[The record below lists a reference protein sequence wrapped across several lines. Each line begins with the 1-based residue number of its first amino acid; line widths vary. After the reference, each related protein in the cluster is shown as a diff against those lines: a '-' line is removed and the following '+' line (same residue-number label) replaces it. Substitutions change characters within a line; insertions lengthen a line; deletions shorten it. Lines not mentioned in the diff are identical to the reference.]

1 MNAYF
6 DINTWPMYLLGFLT
20 FCSTIFND
28 IVTSQ
33 IKSGMWY
40 LRDFIYTIISISAG
54 ISISVS
60 FELHKGQT
68 WVVVILMGLCGSTI
82 IRKILEKK
90 EAIINHTL
98 NALDIR
104 IQSEINGK
112 PQQEQ
117 EQEQEKDESDVKQN

>member
-90 EAIINHTL
+90 EAIINNTL

-104 IQSEINGK
+104 IQSEIKGK

>member
-1 MNAYF
+1 MNVYF

-68 WVVVILMGLCGSTI
+68 WVIVILMGLCGSTI

>member
-40 LRDFIYTIISISAG
+40 LRDFIYTLISISAG

-68 WVVVILMGLCGSTI
+68 WIVVILMGLCGSTI

-90 EAIINHTL
+90 EAIINNTL

-104 IQSEINGK
+104 IQSEIKGK
-112 PQQEQ
+112 SQEQQQE
-117 EQEQEKDESDVKQN
+117 EQKEEDSDSKQN

>member
-1 MNAYF
+1 MNVYF

-90 EAIINHTL
+90 EAIINNTL

-104 IQSEINGK
+104 IQSEIKGK

-117 EQEQEKDESDVKQN
+117 EQEQGNSASDVKQN

>member
-1 MNAYF
+1 MNVYF

-90 EAIINHTL
+90 EAIINNTL
-98 NALDIR
+98 NALDFR

-117 EQEQEKDESDVKQN
+117 EKDESEDSDVKQN

>member
-90 EAIINHTL
+90 EEIINHTL
-98 NALDIR
+98 NALDFR

-117 EQEQEKDESDVKQN
+117 EKEESEDSDIKQN

>member
-1 MNAYF
+1 MNTYF

-90 EAIINHTL
+90 EAIINNTL
-98 NALDIR
+98 NALDFR

-117 EQEQEKDESDVKQN
+117 EKDESDVKQN

>member
-1 MNAYF
+1 MNVYF

-90 EAIINHTL
+90 EAIINNTL

-104 IQSEINGK
+104 IQSEIKGK

-117 EQEQEKDESDVKQN
+117 EQEQEQDDSDVKQN

>member
-1 MNAYF
+1 MNVYF

-90 EAIINHTL
+90 EAIINNTL

-117 EQEQEKDESDVKQN
+117 EKDESEDSDVKQN

>member
-90 EAIINHTL
+90 EAIINNTL

-104 IQSEINGK
+104 IQSEIKGK

-117 EQEQEKDESDVKQN
+117 EKDESEDSDVKQN

>member
-90 EAIINHTL
+90 EAIINNTL

-104 IQSEINGK
+104 IQSEIKGK

-117 EQEQEKDESDVKQN
+117 EQDESEDSDNKQN

>member
-1 MNAYF
+1 
-6 DINTWPMYLLGFLT
+6 MYLLGFLT

-68 WVVVILMGLCGSTI
+68 WVIVILMGLCGSTI

>member
-90 EAIINHTL
+90 EAIINNTL
-98 NALDIR
+98 NALDFR
-104 IQSEINGK
+104 IQSEIKGK
-112 PQQEQ
+112 
-117 EQEQEKDESDVKQN
+117 QEQEKDESDVKQN

>member
-40 LRDFIYTIISISAG
+40 LRDFIYTLISISAG

-90 EAIINHTL
+90 EVIINNTL

-117 EQEQEKDESDVKQN
+117 EQEKDDSDVKQN

>member
-90 EAIINHTL
+90 EAIINNTL

-104 IQSEINGK
+104 IQSEIKGK
-112 PQQEQ
+112 PQ
-117 EQEQEKDESDVKQN
+117 QEQEKDESDVKQN

>member
-20 FCSTIFND
+20 FCSTVFND

-40 LRDFIYTIISISAG
+40 LRDFIYTLISISAG

-90 EAIINHTL
+90 EAIINNTL

-104 IQSEINGK
+104 IQSEIKGK
-112 PQQEQ
+112 PQ
-117 EQEQEKDESDVKQN
+117 QEQEKDESDDSDVKQN

>member
-90 EAIINHTL
+90 EAIINNTL

-104 IQSEINGK
+104 IQSEIKGK

-117 EQEQEKDESDVKQN
+117 EKDESEDSDNKQN

>member
-90 EAIINHTL
+90 EAIINNTL

-104 IQSEINGK
+104 IQSEIKGK

-117 EQEQEKDESDVKQN
+117 EQEKDDSDVKQN

>member
-1 MNAYF
+1 MNTYF

-40 LRDFIYTIISISAG
+40 LRDFIYTIISISVG

-90 EAIINHTL
+90 EAIINNIL

-104 IQSEINGK
+104 IQSEIKGK
-112 PQQEQ
+112 PQ
-117 EQEQEKDESDVKQN
+117 QEQEKDESDVKQN

>member
-1 MNAYF
+1 MNVYF

-33 IKSGMWY
+33 IKSVMWY

-90 EAIINHTL
+90 EVIINNTL

-104 IQSEINGK
+104 IQSEIKGK

-117 EQEQEKDESDVKQN
+117 EQEQDDSDVKQN

>member
-1 MNAYF
+1 MNVYF

-90 EAIINHTL
+90 EAIINNTL

-104 IQSEINGK
+104 IQSEIKGK
-112 PQQEQ
+112 PQ
-117 EQEQEKDESDVKQN
+117 QEKDESDDSDVKQN

>member
-1 MNAYF
+1 MNVYF

-112 PQQEQ
+112 SQ
-117 EQEQEKDESDVKQN
+117 QEKDESDVKQN

>member
-1 MNAYF
+1 MNVYF

-90 EAIINHTL
+90 EAIINNTL

-104 IQSEINGK
+104 IQSEIKGK

-117 EQEQEKDESDVKQN
+117 EQEQDDSDVKQN